1 MHDKLTKSWRAPYSS
16 HICPSASVALTS
28 VDGAE
33 DKRYEHLPP
42 LDESLTAHLCPPTT
56 IGWKARASHPSKPC
70 RATSTLAGCAYLAT
84 GQAAS
89 ALHSMAV
96 LQVFQ
101 AKMLANEEA
110 GLDSACLRDMRRAT
124 DLALRWICQMDL
136 LEKGAIEI
144 VPPAQ
149 SESGFYSHYF
159 LVLKKATYS
168 RSQTPELRPDE
179 KVVQDDHFETD
190 PPANIPRGLVHV
202 TGSERRVLSH
212 PGSPPSQTILEIHI
226 WRGGIS
232 IQGPVVWAIP
242 GSPHFY
248 TMHGCGSLPSATH
261 GNPHTLPRLILTQL
275 QVVLTSHKT
284 LLLSHFDC
292 LGLRVSFPKSI
303 LSPSQ
308 RVSFLGT
315 VISAGWPMT
324 IQEY

>member
-28 VDGAE
+28 IDGAE

-56 IGWKARASHPSKPC
+56 IGWKARASHPSKPS

-96 LQVFQ
+96 LQVFRPRC
-101 AKMLANEEA
+101 
-110 GLDSACLRDMRRAT
+110 SPMRKPVWIQPVSGTWGARQTWLYAESV
-124 DLALRWICQMDL
+124 RWICWK
-136 LEKGAIEI
+136 KGAIEI